1 MLRGACSEAL
11 ASLRLIADKNKVCK
25 SFIGMGYY
33 ETTTPGVIL
42 RNMLE
47 NPGWYTAYTPYQ
59 VRHQAGPETA
69 IAGYRGRTHVLSAA
83 LLSLLRCRRRSP
95 RAASSPC

>member
-1 MLRGACSEAL
+1 VPWNCACSEAL
-11 ASLRLIADKNKVCK
+11 TSLREISLKNKVCK

-59 VRHQAGPETA
+59 VPHTQSYGD
-69 IAGYRGRTHVLSAA
+69 IHV
-83 LLSLLRCRRRSP
+83 CI
-95 RAASSPC
+95 

>member
-1 MLRGACSEAL
+1 MTCLYFLRAL
-11 ASLRLIADKNKVCK
+11 RSSFSLNVCVFLFVCDHTHIHVHIHNTHTHSQPQVHK

-33 ETTTPGVIL
+33 ETLTPGVIL

-59 VRHQAGPETA
+59 AEISQVSTYAFVC
-69 IAGYRGRTHVLSAA
+69 ICNVM
-83 LLSLLRCRRRSP
+83 
-95 RAASSPC
+95 